1 MNAIDTRRFDV
12 VDSYPLS
19 SLQQGILFHCLDAA
33 EQGVYVDQIFCTL
46 DEAID
51 TPALARAWRRVFE
64 RHPILRT
71 SFRWEGMQEPIQ
83 EIHRRVEVPFELLDW
98 RNFTQSEQQVQSDA
112 LLARERRQGFDLSN
126 APITR
131 LTLIQCAD
139 RQYKLLWTYHHIL
152 VDGRSTFLIMDEVF
166 QYYQAFRDRRDL
178 EIAPPRPYGDYI
190 DWLQGQEFVRYEDY
204 WRTALKGF
212 LTPAQ
217 LRLPPVEKKHHEAEQ
232 IFAAQELAVPA
243 DTTARV
249 DAFAKAH
256 GLTLNTMI
264 QGAWALLLHH
274 YSGEN
279 DIVFGATRACRYSSV
294 KGAETMV
301 GLFLNTLP
309 MRVALHPEARMM
321 DALRDLRRQQ
331 VELRDYEQTPL
342 HQVQLWSEIERGKQL
357 FESIVVFESTPADGP
372 LRAKGGEW
380 SNRRF
385 QHKGQSHYP
394 LTFDVCVD
402 SQLFLRIQYDRR
414 CFDDGS
420 IERMLR
426 HLQNLL
432 VGMIAD
438 PERSIGQ
445 ISPLSESEKHQLL
458 RQWNDTV
465 ESFSTHSTVH
475 QLFEAQAERT
485 PDAIAVEFNGRRLS
499 YRDLNARANQV
510 ARYLKRRGVGPEKLV
525 GVCFER
531 SVEMIEALLGVLKAG
546 GGYVPMDPT
555 YPPERLA
562 YMLDDAKIAVL
573 LTEDRWRRKLAL
585 SLSASQSRSA
595 PFETVCVDRVSG
607 QIDQES
613 TQNLACDSAP
623 EDLAY
628 VIYTSGSTGSPK
640 GVGIAHRSLV
650 NCLNSMRDQ
659 LAFTERDTLLA
670 VTTISFDIAGIEIYL
685 PLITGA
691 KILLAGR
698 EDVADG
704 SRLVKLLMQHAATAM
719 QATPSTWRL
728 LLEAGW
734 QGADRFK
741 ILCGGESLAADLVA
755 PLLARGVVWNLY
767 GPTETTI
774 WSTAHRLT
782 PGDASIPIGRPIANT
797 EIYVLDGCLHP
808 APIGIPGEL
817 HIGGAG
823 LARGYLNRPELTA
836 KKFIANPF
844 STNPTA
850 RLYKTGDLVR
860 YLPDGNLEF
869 VGRIDNQVK
878 VRGFRIE
885 LGEIENILARHP
897 GIRQAAVLAR
907 EDNPQDKRLV
917 AYIVPRPELDL
928 TTDRLRSYLKDQLP
942 EYMIPSAFVLLD
954 DLPLTPNGK
963 IDRKA
968 LPSPDQN
975 RLGIGGRYQ
984 SPRTTMEQ
992 ALAGIWAEVLGVDK
1006 VGIHDNFFDLGGHS
1020 LVAVRLVNLIKRK
1033 IGLTLRIAHIYQAPT
1048 VKQMAGILDNREAA
1062 TLFSSL
1068 VPLQTKGAKPAFY
1081 WVHGDSSN
1089 AYLTRYLDAEQC
1101 LYGLQHQSTDGQPAR
1116 YRSVEDIAAHYLK
1129 EICAVQPYGPYRL
1142 GGNCFGGLVA
1152 FEIAN
1157 QLQSKGEK
1165 IDLLVLLNP
1174 ATPVTAG
1181 PLQVSRPI
1189 RTKVNDLRHL
1199 LQLFSSLRSSGRW
1212 NEGLN
1217 RVTGGII
1224 GQMRNLLESAKR
1236 ANQKAVCKIYDR
1248 LGASIPA
1255 SLRSR
1260 YILEIYFRAL
1270 RYYVGR
1276 PFQGDMV
1283 LLLGQDYSRQHR
1295 AHWSKQCTG
1304 RVTIHDVRGDHN
1316 GVLEER
1322 NVKVWAKHL
1331 AAYLRALAI
1340 ERPAV
1345 KSVKKS
1351 ARALAFQ

>member
-1 MNAIDTRRFDV
+1 MNANDTRHLDV

-19 SLQQGILFHCLDAA
+19 SIQQGILFHCLDA
-33 EQGVYVDQIFCTL
+33 EGQGVYVDQIFCTL

-51 TPALARAWRRVFE
+51 TPALVRAWRRVFE

-71 SFRWEGMQEPIQ
+71 SFRWEGVHEPVQ
-83 EIHRRVEVPFELLDW
+83 EIHRQVEVPFEVLDW
-98 RNFTQSEQQVQSDA
+98 RDFTQSEQQRQSDA
-112 LLARERRQGFDLSN
+112 LLAQDRRQGFSLSD

-131 LTLIQCAD
+131 LKLIRCAD

-152 VDGRSTFLIMDEVF
+152 VDGRSTFSIMDEGF
-166 QYYQAFRDRRDL
+166 QYYQAFRDGRDV
-178 EIAPPRPYGDYI
+178 EIAQPRPYRDYI
-190 DWLQGQEFVRYEDY
+190 EWLQGHDFVRYENY
-204 WRTALKGF
+204 WRAALKGF
-212 LTPAQ
+212 HTPAQ

-232 IFAAQELAVPA
+232 IFTAQELAVPA

-256 GLTLNTMI
+256 GLTLNTMV

-274 YSGEN
+274 YSGES

-294 KGAETMV
+294 KGAESMV

-309 MRVALHPEARMM
+309 MRVGLNSEARMI

-331 VELRDYEQTPL
+331 VELRDYEHTPL
-342 HQVQLWSEIERGKQL
+342 HQVQLWSEIERGKPL

-372 LRAKGGEW
+372 LRSKGGEW

-414 CFDDGS
+414 RYDDGS

-426 HLQNLL
+426 HLENLL

-438 PERSIGQ
+438 PERSIAE
-445 ISPLSESEKHQLL
+445 ISLLSDSEKHQLL
-458 RQWNDTV
+458 RRWNDTV
-465 ESFSTHSTVH
+465 EPFPTDSAVH
-475 QLFEAQAERT
+475 ELFEAQVERT
-485 PDAIAVEFNGRRLS
+485 PNAIAVEFNGRKLS

-510 ARYLKRRGVGPEKLV
+510 ARRLKRLGVGPEKLV
-525 GVCFER
+525 GVCIER

-546 GGYVPMDPT
+546 GGYVPLDPA
-555 YPPERLA
+555 YPRERLA
-562 YMLDDAKIAVL
+562 YMVDDAKIAVL
-573 LTEDRWRRKLAL
+573 ITQDRWRRKLAPG
-585 SLSASQSRSA
+585 SHSQSRSA
-595 PFETVCVDRVSG
+595 LVKTVC
-607 QIDQES
+607 IDTASSRIDEES
-613 TQNLACDSAP
+613 TQNLSRSIVA
-623 EDLAY
+623 ENLAY

-640 GVGIAHRSLV
+640 GVGIAHRALV

-659 LAFTERDTLLA
+659 LAFTDRETLLA
-670 VTTISFDIAGIEIYL
+670 VTTISFDIAGLEIYL

-691 KILLAGR
+691 KVLLAGR
-698 EDVADG
+698 EDVTDG
-704 SRLVKLLMQHAATAM
+704 SRLLTLLTRHGATAM

-734 QGADRFK
+734 QGAGQFK
-741 ILCGGESLAADLVA
+741 ILCGGESLAADLVE

-774 WSTAHRLT
+774 WSTAHYLA
-782 PGDASIPIGRPIANT
+782 PGDSSIPIGRPIANT
-797 EIYVLDGCLHP
+797 EIYVLDGDLHP

-885 LGEIENILARHP
+885 LGEIENILVRYP

-907 EDNPQDKRLV
+907 EDNPENKRLI
-917 AYIVPRPELDL
+917 AYIVPRPKLDL
-928 TTDRLRSYLKDQLP
+928 STDRLRSYLKDQLP

-963 IDRKA
+963 VDRNA
-968 LPSPDQN
+968 LLIADHN
-975 RLGIGGRYQ
+975 RLAIVGNIQ
-984 SPRTTMEQ
+984 TPRTTMEE
-992 ALAGIWAEVLGVDK
+992 ALASIWAEVLGVDK

-1020 LVAVRLVNLIKRK
+1020 LVAVRVVNLIKRK
-1033 IGLTLRIAHIYQAPT
+1033 LGRTVRVANIYQAPT
-1048 VKQMAGILDNREAA
+1048 VERMASILDDREVAA
-1062 TLFSSL
+1062 LGSTL
-1068 VPLQTKGAKPAFY
+1068 VPLQTKGAKPAFF
-1081 WVHGDSSN
+1081 WVHGDASN
-1089 AYLTRYLDAEQC
+1089 AYLPRYLDAEQC
-1101 LYGLQHQSTDGQPAR
+1101 LYGLQHQSTDGQPAV
-1116 YRSVEDIAAHYLK
+1116 YRTVEEIATHYLK
-1129 EICAVQPYGPYRL
+1129 EICTVQPYGPYRL

-1152 FEIAN
+1152 FEMAN
-1157 QLQSKGEK
+1157 QLQSKGENV
-1165 IDLLVLLNP
+1165 DLLVLLNP
-1174 ATPVTAG
+1174 ATGLTEG
-1181 PLQVSRPI
+1181 SQQVSPPI
-1189 RTKVNDLRHL
+1189 WTPVNDLRRL
-1199 LQLFSSLRSSGRW
+1199 FQLFLSIRTASHW
-1212 NEGLN
+1212 NDGLN
-1217 RVTGGII
+1217 KVKGRSI
-1224 GQMRNLLESAKR
+1224 GQMRNLAGSVKR
-1236 ANQKAVCKIYDR
+1236 ANQKTICKIYDC
-1248 LGASIPA
+1248 LGASIPV

-1260 YILEIYFRAL
+1260 YILEIYFNAL
-1270 RYYVGR
+1270 RYYAGR
-1276 PFQGDMV
+1276 PFHGDMV
-1283 LLLGQDYSRQHR
+1283 VFLGQDYSRQHR
-1295 AHWSKQCTG
+1295 VHWSKQCTG
-1304 RVTIHDVRGDHN
+1304 RVTIHDVPGDHN

-1322 NVKVWAKHL
+1322 SVKVWARRL
-1331 AAYLRALAI
+1331 AAYLGALEI
-1340 ERPAV
+1340 HRPAV
-1345 KSVKKS
+1345 KTVKKS